1 MSWVSIDYGK
11 CSNCGACLEGC
22 TRCFSKKDDRVLVHA
37 DINCCSICGRCV
49 ALCPTG
55 AINHTEMDM
64 KNFHKIKKDKFIL
77 PDDLFE
83 FLRQRRSHRAFTNK
97 KIPEADII
105 KLVDIVRYAPT
116 GSNSQMVELLL
127 IQNPE
132 KRKKLSDLTVD
143 FMIKTGEESGKK
155 AEAMKLTGEADEGEI
170 KLMEMIAF
178 YGDMMRESRDAGLD
192 PVFYNAPLVMIFHA
206 PMQAF
211 SKKDDCVIAST
222 TVGLLSRTMGL
233 EYTYIG
239 IFEGAANNY
248 PAVMDELKLP
258 QGNSV
263 YSVIILGY
271 PKMKFFRTV
280 DRKPTRVR
288 YE

>member
-1 MSWVSIDYGK
+1 MSWVKIDYAK

-22 TRCFSKKDDRVLVHA
+22 TRCFSKTGEKVLVHA
-37 DINCCSICGRCV
+37 DINRCSICGRCV

-55 AINHTEMDM
+55 AISHSQMDM
-64 KNFHKIKKDKFIL
+64 ANFHEIKKGNFIS

-83 FLRQRRSHRAFTNK
+83 FLRQRRSHRVFTDR
-97 KIPEADII
+97 KIPEADIK

-127 IQNPE
+127 IQSPE
-132 KRKKLSDLTVD
+132 KRKKLSDFTVD
-143 FMIKTGEESGKK
+143 FMIKNGEDSGKK
-155 AEAMKLTGEADEGEI
+155 AQAMRLTGKADEGEI

-206 PMQAF
+206 PMQVF

-248 PAVMDELKLP
+248 PAVMNELKVP